1 MLEIGKLYLSK
12 KYALMLYPEQTDA
25 EVGAACCVYGDP
37 AGLAAYWSRELD
49 KPVYCVEKNIPILVL
64 SSKKKHKKT
73 YVEVLAGDRK
83 GWIVNEDFLDRLN
96 LKRIG

>member
-25 EVGAACCVYGDP
+25 EVGAACCVYGIAP
-37 AGLAAYWSRELD
+37 NLAVYWSRELG

-64 SSKKKHKKT
+64 SFKNKHKKT

-83 GWIVNEDFLDRLN
+83 GWIVNEDFLKEID
-96 LKRIG
+96 